1 MEKFS
6 IKLKVWRQKNN
17 ETQGKFANYDVDDLN
32 EHMSFLEMLDVLN
45 ERLISSREEPIAFEH
60 DCREGICGSC
70 SMVINGKPHGP
81 LKGTTTCQLHM
92 YHFNDGDNITIEPWR
107 AKSFQVIGA
116 WFAFGVIER
125 LNKLETADILF
136 KEDLLKRAEQEP
148 KNLEIFML
156 LEELFKTSDKHQE
169 SIDQNIH
176 TQIKLDHLEEQ
187 LSKALSDIEKIKD
200 KVRQNGN
207 SHSIDNV
214 SR

>member
-1 MEKFS
+1 MK
-6 IKLKVWRQKNN
+6 IN
-17 ETQGKFANYDVDDLN
+17 ENTNIGLPLRN
-32 EHMSFLEMLDVLN
+32 
-45 ERLISSREEPIAFEH
+45 LIGLIGA
-60 DCREGICGSC
+60 I
-70 SMVINGKPHGP
+70 
-81 LKGTTTCQLHM
+81 
-92 YHFNDGDNITIEPWR
+92 
-107 AKSFQVIGA
+107 VIGA

-156 LEELFKTSDKHQE
+156 LEELFKQTDKQQL

-187 LSKALSDIEKIKD
+187 LSKALIDIERLKD
-200 KVRQNGN
+200 KVRENGN
-207 SHSIDNV
+207 SHSVNNV

>member
-1 MEKFS
+1 MK
-6 IKLKVWRQKNN
+6 IN
-17 ETQGKFANYDVDDLN
+17 ENTNIGLPLRN
-32 EHMSFLEMLDVLN
+32 
-45 ERLISSREEPIAFEH
+45 LIGLIGA
-60 DCREGICGSC
+60 I
-70 SMVINGKPHGP
+70 
-81 LKGTTTCQLHM
+81 
-92 YHFNDGDNITIEPWR
+92 
-107 AKSFQVIGA
+107 VIGA

-156 LEELFKTSDKHQE
+156 LEELFKQTDKQQE

-187 LSKALSDIEKIKD
+187 LSKALRDIEKLKD
-200 KVRQNGN
+200 KVRENGN
-207 SHSIDNV
+207 SHSVNNV

>member
-1 MEKFS
+1 MK
-6 IKLKVWRQKNN
+6 IN
-17 ETQGKFANYDVDDLN
+17 ENTNIGLPLRN
-32 EHMSFLEMLDVLN
+32 
-45 ERLISSREEPIAFEH
+45 LIGLIGA
-60 DCREGICGSC
+60 I
-70 SMVINGKPHGP
+70 
-81 LKGTTTCQLHM
+81 
-92 YHFNDGDNITIEPWR
+92 
-107 AKSFQVIGA
+107 VIGA

-156 LEELFKTSDKHQE
+156 LEELFKQTDKQQE

-187 LSKALSDIEKIKD
+187 LSKALKDIELLKD
-200 KVRQNGN
+200 KVRENGN
-207 SHSIDNV
+207 SHSVNNV